1 MTNREQQICKAILDV
16 LHARDGAQMVEPMI
30 HAEVQVLL
38 REDEKVSL
46 VEFNAALDICDKRG
60 WLTGV
65 KGKFSGRKW
74 NINDAGE
81 GARLE
86 M

>member
-1 MTNREQQICKAILDV
+1 MTTREIKICKAILDS
-16 LHARDGAQMVEPMI
+16 LHDVDGMQMVEPVL
-30 HAEVQVLL
+30 HADAQGRLG
-38 REDEKVSL
+38 EKLSL
-46 VEFNAALDICDKRG
+46 AEFEAALAVCDSRR

-65 KGKFSGRKW
+65 KGKFLGRKW

-81 GARLE
+81 AARLE